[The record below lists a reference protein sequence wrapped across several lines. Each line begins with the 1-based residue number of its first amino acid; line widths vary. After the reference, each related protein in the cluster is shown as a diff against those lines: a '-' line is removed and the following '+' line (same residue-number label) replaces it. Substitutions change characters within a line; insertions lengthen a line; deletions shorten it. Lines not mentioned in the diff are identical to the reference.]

1 MKEEIKVPS
10 VGESITTGVIVG
22 WRKQT
27 GDSVQDGEILFELET
42 DKAVLEI
49 PSPGSG
55 TLEILVEEGTEVEI
69 GQTVATL
76 GEGES
81 KAEGKAAEKPS
92 SPAEQQALA
101 AEAEKVEVQT
111 LSPAVRRIVAEY
123 NLDPSAIEGT
133 DKGGRITKEDALR
146 AAEHREAPKPAVEK
160 AAPPEPAPAPPKPS
174 PAPAP
179 TPSPPAEAPAPAPV
193 TAGAPAAGD
202 RRSERVPMSRIRKR
216 TAERLVKATQSSA
229 YLTTFNEIDMQKV
242 IEIRTQLKDQ
252 FEKEHGIKIGFMS
265 FFVKASCQALK
276 EFACVNTEVDGD
288 DIIYK
293 YFYDI
298 GVAVSIEEG
307 LIVPNI
313 RGADKLHFAEIEAMI
328 ASLAQRARDKKLLP
342 DELTGGTFTITNGG
356 IFGSLLST
364 PIPAYPQTAI
374 LGMHAIKK
382 RPVVVDDQIV
392 IRPMMYVALTY
403 DHRVI
408 DGRDAVRFLAR
419 IKEFI
424 EEPDKLLLEL

>member
-1 MKEEIKVPS
+1 
-10 VGESITTGVIVG
+10 
-22 WRKQT
+22 
-27 GDSVQDGEILFELET
+27 
-42 DKAVLEI
+42 VLEI
-49 PSPGSG
+49 PSTGSG
-55 TLEILVEEGTEVEI
+55 TLKILVDEGTEVAI
-69 GQTVATL
+69 GQTVAML
-76 GEGES
+76 GDGQ
-81 KAEGKAAEKPS
+81 AAAKPS
-92 SPAEQQALA
+92 IPTEV
-101 AEAEKVEVQT
+101 EAVVSEDKKGDSKP
-111 LSPAVRRIVAEY
+111 LSPAVRRVVAEHS
-123 NLDPSAIEGT
+123 LDPAAIAGT
-133 DKGGRITKEDALR
+133 GKDGRITKEDALR
-146 AAEHREAPKPAVEK
+146 AAEEQKLSIPPAEET
-160 AAPPEPAPAPPKPS
+160 AAPAPSPPPAQPAAEPSAVEPKPH
-174 PAPAP
+174 
-179 TPSPPAEAPAPAPV
+179 
-193 TAGAPAAGD
+193 AGGE

-216 TAERLVKATQSSA
+216 TADRLVQATQSSA

-242 IEIRTQLKDQ
+242 IDIRTHYKAQ
-252 FEKEHGIKIGFMS
+252 FEKDHGIKIGFMS
-265 FFVKASCQALK
+265 FFVKACCQALK
-276 EFACVNTEVDGD
+276 EYACVNTEIDGT

-328 ASLAQRARDKKLLP
+328 ASLAKRARDKKLLP

-382 RPVVVDDQIV
+382 RPVAIDDKIV

-408 DGRDAVRFLAR
+408 DGRDAVGFLAR

-424 EEPDKLLLEL
+424 EQPDKLLLEL